1 MNVLEKLLDMII
13 LANSWRAESDAIDQH
28 EDDDYMDVFHSV
40 LSNDFEAGLF
50 EECSNTSMS
59 RQSSMMSICY
69 DEPDDTAK
77 IMRKSSM
84 EQQIVAVSRR
94 HNIAHVNAIGWLPQ
108 SLKTYENQFE

>member
-1 MNVLEKLLDMII
+1 MII
-13 LANSWRAESDAIDQH
+13 LANSWRAETDEIDKQ
-28 EDDDYMDVFHSV
+28 EDDDAYMDVFHSV

-50 EECSNTSMS
+50 EECSNASMS

-77 IMRKSSM
+77 IMRKRSM